1 MLPPVHEKLLVP
13 FPPVIPFA
21 VAVPSDNPLQL
32 TLSILIDPI
41 ANTSGS
47 VIVIVVMTVQLFTSA
62 MVTLYTPAIRLL
74 IV

>member
-13 FPPVIPFA
+13 FPPVIPLA

-41 ANTSGS
+41 DNTSGS
-47 VIVIVVMTVQLFTSA
+47 VIVTG
-62 MVTLYTPAIRLL
+62 PAEA
-74 IV
+74 